1 MNDGVP
7 GPQQPTGDAGS
18 TAAPGAGNTLPVP
31 RPTTAIVPSGTA
43 PRRPGADLP
52 GQLRRLSRLGLG
64 VVDGAIGAV
73 WSNLTPD
80 APSSPGTPGPQAPTG
95 DPPPATVTD
104 TAIGAL
110 AMAREVSLAAA
121 ATTGA
126 VGGLILRRAGAA
138 ARTAD
143 LGPLER
149 LPGVAPLAGGLRS
162 TLAALGE
169 AGRAERNAAASEAG
183 TVLPKMATDTVA
195 PVLDALASRPEAL
208 EPLLDSVVDSLA
220 DDPARL
226 EGVTNSVI
234 GVLTEQPT
242 PLLGLIG
249 EVAPPVTDDVMALAL
264 DGLAEQP
271 DAVRSL
277 VWDQSGGLAQQLAGS
292 FRSRAVSGDDAIDRF
307 TLYLRRLIPGHRRRA
322 RRVRATP
329 VMKEPSRETGP

>member
-1 MNDGVP
+1 MNDGAP
-7 GPQQPTGDAGS
+7 GPQQHTGDAGNP
-18 TAAPGAGNTLPVP
+18 APPGAGNTLPVP
-31 RPTTAIVPSGTA
+31 RPTTAIVPSNDA
-43 PRRPGADLP
+43 ARRSGADLP

-64 VVDGAIGAV
+64 IVDGAIGAV
-73 WSNLTPD
+73 RASITPE
-80 APSSPGTPGPQAPTG
+80 APSSPGNPGPQAPAG
-95 DPPPATVTD
+95 GPPPVTVTD

-126 VGGLILRRAGAA
+126 VGAAILQRATSV

-149 LPGVAPLAGGLRS
+149 IPGVAPLAGGLRS

-169 AGRAERNAAASEAG
+169 AGRAERHAAATTAG
-183 TVLPKMATDTVA
+183 VVLPQMATDTVA
-195 PVLDALASRPEAL
+195 PVLDALALRPETL

-220 DDPARL
+220 GQPERL

-307 TLYLRRLIPGHRRRA
+307 TLYLRRLIPGHRRRS
-322 RRVRATP
+322 RRLRTPP
-329 VMKEPSRETGP
+329 VMTDPPRGTGS